1 MEFHDNFEF
10 EWDDDKHRDN
20 VRKHKVSFYEAT
32 TVFSSFPLLTEND
45 HLHSQDEQR
54 YKATG
59 YSNRNRLLIVSYT
72 DRGDTIRIISARKAN
87 KQERADYEQSIEYL
101 PFG

>member
-1 MEFHDNFEF
+1 MEFDDNKF

-54 YKATG
+54 YKTTG
-59 YSNRNRLLIVSYT
+59 YSRKGRLLVVIHT
-72 DRGDTIRIISARKAN
+72 DRGNVTRIISARKAN
-87 KQERADYEQSIEYL
+87 KLEEGKYHEHFSKYS
-101 PFG
+101 PPK